1 VNGYTVA
8 VSSVKRHV
16 AYTNAQGKICIT
28 IPTNSLAVPTL
39 ELWTKGMDAK
49 KILDIH
55 PMRRFQKKFAE
66 ITMQDL
72 KAAKDQTD
80 PDSGPIITATDAQ
93 LTKLATEL
101 HALMGVL
108 SRPGPP
114 LSSTERIPPHDAS
127 GDGDMLVLS
136 DIARLRSTDEPSL
149 GYITAGRA
157 TADRFRIHDVAA
169 SSSMLDS
176 YAADPPASEKLNISW
191 GDLILGIKKG
201 IYTVQSFNVDKVQD
215 DIVTVQDDNDT
226 VQGGVDIILS
236 LSSKV
241 GEGLNYVWN
250 GILSLAR
257 QVFEVAESLFTA
269 LGCAFEKLFGW
280 LCYLFDWDDI
290 KATAKIFKN
299 YMSGFEDLATVSN
312 IRSAMAAECS
322 KSLCRIGSTMFCR

>member
-39 ELWTKGMDAK
+39 ELWTKGMGAK

-55 PMRRFQKKFAE
+55 PMGRFQKKFAE
-66 ITMQDL
+66 ITMEDL
-72 KAAKDQTD
+72 KAAKDQTN

-101 HALMGVL
+101 NALMGVL

-127 GDGDMLVLS
+127 GDGDMLVQS

-149 GYITAGRA
+149 GYITGGRA
-157 TADRFRIHDVAA
+157 TADRFRIHDLAA

-215 DIVTVQDDNDT
+215 GIVTVQDVVN
-226 VQGGVDIILS
+226 IILR

-241 GEGLNYVWN
+241 GEVVNYVWN
-250 GILSLAR
+250 GILSFAR
-257 QVFEVAESLFTA
+257 QVFEVAESLFTS
-269 LGCAFEKLFGW
+269 LGCAFDKLFGW

-299 YMSGFEDLATVSN
+299 YISGFEDLATVSN
-312 IRSAMAAECS
+312 IRSAMAA
-322 KSLCRIGSTMFCR
+322 